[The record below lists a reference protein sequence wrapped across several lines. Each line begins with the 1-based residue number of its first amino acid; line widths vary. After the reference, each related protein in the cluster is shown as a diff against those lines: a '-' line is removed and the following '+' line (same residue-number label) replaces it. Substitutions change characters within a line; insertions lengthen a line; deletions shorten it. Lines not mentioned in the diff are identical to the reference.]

1 MTAGR
6 WRVFAMSFWVVAVIG
21 GVGGLVVRAIDPAP
35 ILPNTYGLG
44 PTALVAMAV
53 FGLSWAT
60 VGAILVFRVP
70 ANATGRY
77 MVLVGAASSL
87 FVLTSAVTF
96 AAMAS
101 GTADVAR
108 LGPLAA
114 WLTALTT
121 SDIGLLFYVGF
132 IFPTGRGHTPGW
144 HRVAVTCFWLLTIGA
159 IVVILQPGELHLF
172 PGIDNPF
179 GVGPDLRLLV
189 GPRVVVAIA
198 IGTTISAIA
207 LVAAVVARYRAAG
220 RIERQQLKWFVF
232 AIVAALAGMAV
243 LTLAVWAAD
252 GPVNE
257 TGVVVFGLAASCA
270 PIAIGIA
277 ILRYRLYEIDRI
289 VSRTIGYVVVTGLL
303 VTAYAAAILL
313 LQGPLGAVTGGDTI
327 SVALST
333 LVVAALFQP
342 VRAWVQAVVD
352 RRFDRA
358 RFDAERTTAAFSER
372 LRDEVD
378 IETVTTDLRATVGR
392 AIAPTSL
399 AIWLRTGRT
408 NR

>member
-1 MTAGR
+1 MTARR
-6 WRVFAMSFWVVAVIG
+6 WRVFAVSFWVLALVG
-21 GVGGLVVRAIDPAP
+21 GVGGLVVLVVDPAP

-44 PTALVAMAV
+44 PAALVAMAV

-70 ANATGRY
+70 ANATGRC
-77 MVLVGAASSL
+77 MVVVGAGFAMS
-87 FVLTSAVTF
+87 VLTSAVTF

-101 GTADVAR
+101 GSADVTR
-108 LGPLAA
+108 LGPLAG

-121 SDIGLLFYVGF
+121 SVIGLIFYVGF

-144 HRVAVTCFWLLTIGA
+144 HRVAVACLWIDTVGA
-159 IVVILQPGELHLF
+159 ILVILQPGELHLF
-172 PGIDNPF
+172 PGIDNPV

-189 GPRVVVAIA
+189 GPRVVVGGALA
-198 IGTTISAIA
+198 TTRSAIA
-207 LVAAVVARYRAAG
+207 LVAAVVARYRAADTTV
-220 RIERQQLKWFVF
+220 RQQLKWFMF
-232 AIVAALAGMAV
+232 AIVVALGGMAV
-243 LTLAVWAAD
+243 LSLAVWAAD

-257 TGVVVFGLAASCA
+257 TGLVVFGLAAAGA

-303 VTAYAAAILL
+303 VTAYATVILL

-342 VRAWVQAVVD
+342 VRARVQRVVD

-358 RFDAERTTAAFSER
+358 RFDADRTTTAFSER

-408 NR
+408 DR